1 MSFLVPT
8 STPTPSPPCPVYC
21 HEYPKNLANSETHL
35 FCDECLLFFAC
46 IREDSGDSNYGA
58 SVPLPGRLVW
68 PGRLAVEEIL
78 RSQRSTELLLCQT
91 AGCLASVHSRLL
103 YWKPFSCR
111 CSAKI
116 FPPRLGWTS
125 ICTWKLLRV
134 ISSLMVVQTAVTP
147 PSPSPTLFLSHPP
160 FLDMEVIM
168 TSVLSQKE
176 PSSGCSPEDGN
187 HVLEVEGKEDGRN
200 LGPW

>member
-1 MSFLVPT
+1 M
-8 STPTPSPPCPVYC
+8 
-21 HEYPKNLANSETHL
+21 NSEAHQ
-35 FCDECLLFFAC
+35 FCDGCLLFAC
-46 IREDSGDSNYGA
+46 VREDSGDSNCGA
-58 SVPLPGRLVW
+58 SVPLPGRAVW
-68 PGRLAVEEIL
+68 PGRLAVKETL
-78 RSQRSTELLLCQT
+78 HSQRSTELLLCLT
-91 AGCLASVHSRLL
+91 AGCLVRAHSWLP

-125 ICTWKLLRV
+125 ICTWKLLKV

-147 PSPSPTLFLSHPP
+147 PSPLPPPLFLSHPP

-168 TSVLSQKE
+168 TSVPSQKG

-187 HVLEVEGKEDGRN
+187 HVLEVEGEEDRRN